1 MRFAVALSLL
11 LIGFFAKGQ
20 DSTFI
25 IHSVEIEGNK
35 LTKNYIIEKEIT
47 FSKGDVISMTSF
59 REKAARSKQNLIN
72 TSLFNFA
79 DINDSIA
86 GNLLFVKVKVK
97 ERWYTWPQPILTGED
112 RNTFDWLQYRTFDR
126 FSYGLYL
133 NQYNIGGR
141 QQTMQLKLKFGYSQE
156 IGVLYKIPYLV
167 RTKNHGLNLSF
178 LQVKRHEIYYKSL
191 NDKIVYL
198 KNSKQFMREE
208 LNAYLEYVFRFK
220 LYQQHFF
227 RVQFDNVQVA
237 DTIIQNSENPYYLY
251 KGQNKATYFSLKY
264 LYRID
269 KRDSKNYPI
278 KGHDIELE
286 ANKYG
291 LVFTPAK
298 INTAMFSVLAEKF
311 GQISSKIY
319 YAIGLKARVFTDN
332 TIPFYIARGFGFNN
346 DFVRGYEP
354 YMISGTDFF
363 IAKSNIKWQLYK
375 PRVYK
380 IKFLPFDKFNTFHHA
395 IYLNLFTDAGYIKD
409 RIYLNQNQLG
419 NQWLIGYG
427 IGLDFVTYYDKV
439 LRIEFST
446 NKKVQSGIYVSFIAP
461 I

>member
-1 MRFAVALSLL
+1 MRLVALVILL
-11 LIGFFAKGQ
+11 FLSILSKGQ

-25 IHSVEIEGNK
+25 IHSISIEGNK
-35 LTKNYIIEKEIT
+35 ITKNYIIEKEIT
-47 FSKGDVISMTSF
+47 FLKGDVITIQNF
-59 REKAARSKQNLIN
+59 REKVNRSKQNLIN

-79 DINDSIA
+79 DIIDSVA
-86 GNLLFVKVKVK
+86 GNFLYVKIKVK

-141 QQTMQLKLKFGYSQE
+141 QQTLQLKLKFGYSQE
-156 IGVLYKIPYLV
+156 IGVFYKIPYLV
-167 RTKNHGLNLSF
+167 RARNHGLNFSF

-198 KNSKQFMREE
+198 KNTNYFMREE
-208 LNAYLEYVFRFK
+208 FNAFVEYVFRHK

-227 RVQFDNVQVA
+227 RVQFDDVRVA
-237 DTIIQNSENPYYLY
+237 DTIVSANENPYYLQNN
-251 KGQNKATYFSLKY
+251 QNKANYVSLKY

-269 KRDSKNYPI
+269 RRDSKNYPI
-278 KGHDIELE
+278 HGHDIELE
-286 ANKYG
+286 ANKFG
-291 LVFTPAK
+291 LDFSSHK
-298 INTAMFSVLAEKF
+298 INTAMFSILAEKF
-311 GQISSKIY
+311 GHIAKNFY
-319 YAIGLKARVFTDN
+319 YGAGIKARIFTDN
-332 TIPFYIARGFGFNN
+332 TVPFYIARGFGFNN

-354 YMISGTDFF
+354 YVISGTDFF
-363 IAKSNIKWQLYK
+363 IAKTNIKWQLYK

-380 IKFLPFDKFNTFHHA
+380 VKFLPFDKFNTFHHA
-395 IYLNLFTDAGYIKD
+395 FYLNVFADAGYIKD
-409 RIYLNQNQLG
+409 KTYINQNQLG
-419 NQWLIGYG
+419 NQLLIGYG

-439 LRIEFST
+439 IRIEFST
-446 NKKVQSGIYVSFIAP
+446 NKKAQSGIYVSFIAP